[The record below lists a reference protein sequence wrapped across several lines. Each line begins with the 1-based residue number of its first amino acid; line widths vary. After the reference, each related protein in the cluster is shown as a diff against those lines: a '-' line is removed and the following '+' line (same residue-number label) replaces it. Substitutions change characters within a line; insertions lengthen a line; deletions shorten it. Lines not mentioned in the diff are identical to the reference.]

1 MKKLITKILL
11 SLLCLIFFSSTC
23 FAKNNLPHLFLFLGG
38 DEASFHKKEL
48 ENSCVT
54 GAQIIYS
61 WKQLEPKK
69 GVYDFSKI
77 ENDLNFLNSIHKY
90 LFIQLQDRSFEP
102 TIFNIPD
109 YIREDKIYHGGVAM
123 QYDFPGE
130 GKSITMGWVARV
142 WDPAVKERFHLL
154 IEKLADQFDGKIYG
168 INLPETA
175 VDFDPNNPP
184 KDFTFDNYFRAE
196 LENIGMVKKSFH
208 KSIVIQYVNFFP
220 GEWNNDHRYMSR
232 LFSYAIQHQI
242 GLGGPDVVPYRKAQ
256 MKNSYPFFHKFRGKL
271 LTGMAI
277 QEPDY
282 TYKNP
287 ATEDYYKF
295 SDFYEFTKN
304 YLGASLL
311 FWNVQKPFFTE
322 QLMPKLNAQYFEV

>member
-1 MKKLITKILL
+1 M
-11 SLLCLIFFSSTC
+11 
-23 FAKNNLPHLFLFLGG
+23 LPSLFLFLGG
-38 DEASFHKKEL
+38 DEASLHKSSL
-48 ENSCVT
+48 NNPCVS

-61 WKQLEPKK
+61 WKKLEPKK

-77 ENDLNFLNSIHKY
+77 EKDLAFLEKMHKK

-102 TIFNIPD
+102 TVFNVPD
-109 YIREDKIYHGGVAM
+109 YIREDSDYHGGVAM

-130 GKSITMGWVARV
+130 GKPITQGWVARV
-142 WDPAVKERFHLL
+142 WDPAVRERFHLL
-154 IEKLADQFDGKIYG
+154 IQQLASRFDGKIYG

-175 VDFDPNNPP
+175 VDFDADNPP
-184 KDFTFDNYFRAE
+184 KDFTFDNYFYAE
-196 LENIGMVKKSFH
+196 LENMRALKQAFH
-208 KSIVIQYVNFFP
+208 QSIVIQYVNSFP
-220 GEWNNDHRYMSR
+220 GEWDNDHQYMSR

-242 GLGGPDVVPYRKAQ
+242 ALGGPDVLPYRNAQ
-256 MKNSYPFFHKFRGKL
+256 MKNSYPFFRNYKGKL

-295 SDFYEFTKN
+295 SDFYNFSKD
-304 YLGASLL
+304 YLGASIL
-311 FWNVQKPFFTE
+311 FWNVQEPFFSE
-322 QLMPKLNAQYFEV
+322 QLAPNLNMQYFECVK